1 MRRTNLTRSLA
12 IAVLAVSGV
21 GLLAPVALA
30 QQAGATARRAPSID
44 ATKRENLMKM
54 MRPVTIEFREQR
66 LEDVITFIAELTGAD
81 LEPLWM
87 DDRNSEGLDKDQPV
101 SLRANRVT
109 ALKLL
114 EMVLD
119 QAAGPASFYSGGNT
133 WQVTEW
139 GAIQCGPKERLAMRR
154 RVEVYPIDD
163 MLFIIPDYDEAPE
176 IDLQSVLQGGG
187 GGGGGG
193 QSPFRDAQQ
202 EREEMRPRSERA
214 EEIIDILT
222 ALVEPEQ
229 WTTGGGASTM
239 RYFQGGIIVSA
250 PDFVHRQL
258 NGYPWWPASAHSAS
272 MVQGR
277 RYVGLT
283 VDTQLADFAEFVNVP
298 VTAVTGGGAGSPPP
312 PGGGG

>member
-1 MRRTNLTRSLA
+1 MRCTNVTRSLA
-12 IAVLAVSGV
+12 VAVLAVSGI
-21 GLLAPVALA
+21 GLAAPVIHA
-30 QQAGATARRAPSID
+30 QQAGASAQRATGVD
-44 ATKRENLMKM
+44 AAKRENLMKM
-54 MRPVTIEFREQR
+54 MRPVTVEFREQR

-81 LEPLWM
+81 VEPLWM
-87 DDRNSEGLDKDQPV
+87 DDRNAEGLDKDQPIA
-101 SLRANRVT
+101 LRANRVT

-119 QAAGPASFYSGGNT
+119 KAAGPASLYSGGNT
-133 WQVTEW
+133 WQMTEW

-163 MLFIIPDYDEAPE
+163 LLFLFPDYDEAPE
-176 IDLQSVLQGGG
+176 IDLQSVLQGGR
-187 GGGGGG
+187 GGGGG
-193 QSPFRDAQQ
+193 QSPFRDTQQ

-222 ALVEPEQ
+222 TLVEPEQ
-229 WTTGGGASTM
+229 WTTGGGTSTI

-258 NGYPWWPASAHSAS
+258 NGYPWWPASAQSAS
-272 MVQGR
+272 IVQGR

-298 VTAVTGGGAGSPPP
+298 VRAVTGGGAGSPPP

>member
-1 MRRTNLTRSLA
+1 MRPVTRARSIA
-12 IAVLAVSGV
+12 IAVLALAGV
-21 GLLAPVALA
+21 ACVAPVALG
-30 QQAGATARRAPSID
+30 QQAGATARRTPGVEA
-44 ATKRENLMKM
+44 AKRENMMKM
-54 MRPVTIEFREQR
+54 MRPVTIQFREQR
-66 LEDVITFIAELTGAD
+66 LEDVITFITELTGAD
-81 LEPLWM
+81 IEPLWM
-87 DDRNSEGLDKDQPV
+87 DDRNAEGLDKDQPV

-114 EMVLD
+114 EMALD

-139 GAIQCGPKERLAMRR
+139 GAIECGPKERLAMRR

-163 MLFIIPDYDEAPE
+163 LLFIIPDYDEAPE
-176 IDLQSVLQGGG
+176 IDLQSVLQSGR

-202 EREEMRPRSERA
+202 EREELRPRSERA

-229 WTTGGGASTM
+229 WTTGGGTSTM

-258 NGYPWWPASAHSAS
+258 NGYPWWPASAHSVS

-283 VDTQLADFAEFVNVP
+283 VDTQLADFAEFVNEIGRAHV
-298 VTAVTGGGAGSPPP
+298 
-312 PGGGG
+312 

>member
-1 MRRTNLTRSLA
+1 MRPVTRARSIA
-12 IAVLAVSGV
+12 IAVLALAGV
-21 GLLAPVALA
+21 ACVAPVALG
-30 QQAGATARRAPSID
+30 QQAGATARRTPGVEA
-44 ATKRENLMKM
+44 AKRENMMKM
-54 MRPVTIEFREQR
+54 MRPVTIQFREQR
-66 LEDVITFIAELTGAD
+66 LEDVITFITELTGAD
-81 LEPLWM
+81 IEPLWM
-87 DDRNSEGLDKDQPV
+87 DDRNAEGLDKDQPV

-114 EMVLD
+114 EMALD

-139 GAIQCGPKERLAMRR
+139 GAIECGSKERLAMRR

-163 MLFIIPDYDEAPE
+163 LLFIIPDYDEAPE
-176 IDLQSVLQGGG
+176 IDLQSVLQSGR

-202 EREEMRPRSERA
+202 EREELRPRSERA

-229 WTTGGGASTM
+229 WTTGGGTSTM

-258 NGYPWWPASAHSAS
+258 NGYPWWPASAHSVS

-298 VTAVTGGGAGSPPP
+298 VRAVTGGSAGSPPP

>member
-1 MRRTNLTRSLA
+1 MRRANFTRSLA
-12 IAVLAVSGV
+12 LAVLAVAGV
-21 GLLAPVALA
+21 GLVAPVAFA

-44 ATKRENLMKM
+44 ATKRENMMKM
-54 MRPVTIEFREQR
+54 MRPVTIQFRDQR
-66 LEDVITFIAELTGAD
+66 LEDVITFITELTGAD

-87 DDRNSEGLDKDQPV
+87 DDRNPEGLDKDQPIT
-101 SLRANRVT
+101 LRANRVT

-114 EMVLD
+114 EMVLE

-193 QSPFRDAQQ
+193 QSPFRDTQQ
-202 EREEMRPRSERA
+202 DRQDTRPRAERA

-229 WTTGGGASTM
+229 WTTGGGTSTM

-258 NGYPWWPASAHSAS
+258 NGYPWWPASAHSVS
-272 MVQGR
+272 TVQGR

-298 VTAVTGGGAGSPPP
+298 VRAVTGGGAGSPPP

>member
-1 MRRTNLTRSLA
+1 MRRTDLTRSLA

-30 QQAGATARRAPSID
+30 QQAGGSTRRAPGVD
-44 ATKRENLMKM
+44 AAKRENLMKM
-54 MRPVTIEFREQR
+54 MRPVTIEFRDQR
-66 LEDVITFIAELTGAD
+66 LEDVITFITELTGAD
-81 LEPLWM
+81 IEPFWM
-87 DDRNSEGLDKDQPV
+87 DDRNAEGLDKDQPIA
-101 SLRANRVT
+101 LRANKVT

-133 WQVTEW
+133 WQMTEW

-163 MLFIIPDYDEAPE
+163 LLFIIPDYDEAPE
-176 IDLQSVLQGGG
+176 IDLQSVLQGGQG
-187 GGGGGG
+187 GGGGGR
-193 QSPFRDAQQ
+193 SPFRDAQQ
-202 EREEMRPRSERA
+202 EREETRPRSERA

-229 WTTGGGASTM
+229 WTTGGGTSTM

-258 NGYPWWPASAHSAS
+258 NGYPWWPASAHAVS

-298 VTAVTGGGAGSPPP
+298 VRAVTGGGTPPP
-312 PGGGG
+312 PRPDGGG